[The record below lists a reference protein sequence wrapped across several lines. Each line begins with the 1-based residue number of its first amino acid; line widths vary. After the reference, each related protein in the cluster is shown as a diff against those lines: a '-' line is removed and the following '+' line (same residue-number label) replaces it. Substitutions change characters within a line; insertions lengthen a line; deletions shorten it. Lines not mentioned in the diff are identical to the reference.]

1 MLTDDENE
9 NFQRPTSR
17 PVAGKRPASYHRTQP
32 TQLSSDLESDGDRSS
47 VEPPGRTGSR
57 SVSGKRLPSKR
68 TTQDGESSG
77 TDVQSEVEDSE
88 EEDDD
93 DEEAMLEMHTS
104 GFIVDDD
111 EEENEDRHHRRRHR
125 HKRRQHR
132 RRGSHIEEGAD
143 LSEAE
148 GLGSN
153 DNLPSEAEENM
164 LSDDNRRRKKKR
176 RKAYDPDDDLLDE
189 EDLALVEENM
199 GISLQRPAENR
210 PRRLKRG
217 RDQVKESR
225 RVPTDRDDLSH
236 MFDDEIHH
244 REAAAEDYEDEELS
258 YARRPDSRMGR
269 ARGYHEPVHDDLDDF
284 IADEDEEDELGRGP
298 IHEDEELAASD
309 EEAHQR
315 SRGGRPRDY
324 RGREDMEAYST
335 QTRGGVPGMSQMFP
349 DVPGLDADAWQDLYD
364 VFGDGT
370 DYDYAMR
377 VEPERDVYQARA
389 VSDEDEAES
398 PELRLK
404 DVFEP
409 AELER
414 KMMTDKDNEIRA
426 RDIPERFQVRFASLR
441 SPPVD
446 EDNSD
451 DFPASACFSRPL
463 TDTEVEEETEW
474 AMQYFVTCPDP
485 ALLEEYTAAVYNVC
499 RFIGRD
505 FMEVP
510 FISTHRR
517 DYLMYSNKVTLP
529 EPDPW
534 DNASSGPL
542 PDPRVI
548 LKDKDLW
555 TLFDVDIKFRSF
567 NERKWDVRNLI
578 GKLRQHMASD
588 LEGANPL
595 DTERY
600 PLEQVKQL
608 LQRAHVVDEVHDLLD
623 YVQLLYG
630 PQLAN
635 LKRQASNNGDSES
648 QTGTE
653 MKRPSKNAIYEQC
666 RKSTVSRFA
675 AQVSVSPHQFAINF
689 SDGEPR
695 TLPQN
700 PPESVQELAEKFIAP
715 DFASVNLVI
724 RSAQMMLAQEI
735 GLHPR
740 VRYRIRR
747 LCRRMAVVSV
757 EPTARGRSSIDNHH
771 DYYPF
776 KYLHRKPV
784 EAFSESGQFLSI
796 LEGEKSGLLRVTIE
810 LDDDGRT
817 LSSMED
823 SYTSDQFSEHAQNWD
838 SFRREVIKLADQS
851 YFKPLVN
858 RYTREWLRSEA
869 EEYVSQA
876 LQRTLEVKLNV
887 KPCVPHRLAPD
898 QSPRV
903 LTLTMDDEAAANEAR
918 IKWVALDSRGQ
929 LVDQGSLAEL
939 RTVEGMDELVEILEK
954 RKPDVV
960 GVSGTTPQV
969 KRLIDEV
976 TAVAG
981 DYQSRGNDEVATEW
995 VDDEVA
1001 RVYRNLPEAVEEFPN
1016 ITSGHRY
1023 CVALGRHLQ
1032 GPVYS
1037 YASLGNKISALR
1049 LHPQQALVSEE
1060 MAQRYVERAFVNVV
1074 NRMGVDINLALQFP
1088 HYACVLQYVAGLG
1101 PRKVSLVTQRLETT
1115 SEGFL
1120 DCRAS
1125 LILNHITTRNIFMN
1139 CASFLRVVPPDYDIL
1154 DNTRIHPEDYAL
1166 ARKMAT
1172 DALEVEVEE
1181 EMDDDNPSLHVE
1193 ELMRSDP
1200 EKLNELLLE
1209 DYAQELEKR
1218 LKQPKLEALR
1228 SIKQELQAPYA
1239 DSRAEFE
1246 PLSEDRL
1253 FTMLTGETEH
1263 TLYPDQI
1270 VVTTVQRVR
1279 DRFAICKLDSGVDGF
1294 LPISRVDDE
1303 RVEVLADI
1311 LSEGEALPCAII
1323 QVNKDRFTVDLTSR
1337 PSDLDEAQ
1345 RRLQEYEPKVDT
1357 YFDHA
1362 AARAEARAKSQ
1373 EARNSHSTSTGPSR
1387 SSRIIDH
1394 PLFKPFRSKEAE
1406 VYLADRQVGS
1416 AVIRPSSRGNDH
1428 IAVTWKVADGVYQHV
1443 DVVEEDK
1450 PSAMA
1455 VGHTL
1460 RVGRDNV
1467 YSDLDE
1473 LIVMHIEAMGRL
1485 VEEMTDHPKYRD
1497 SSLQDMQEYISA
1509 ASKTQQR
1516 GVYGFCLCPERP
1528 GWFYLVFKPNP
1539 KASPIIWKVQVCPN
1553 AYRLG
1558 EAAYPDVS
1566 ALINGFKRM
1575 QMNRSAPPRGSTGHS
1590 SRSSGPAAPSSN
1602 YRSHQDYDGHHRSN
1616 YGSNSSNSRNSS
1628 NYNSSSHSR
1637 SYHRSEPDHRRS
1649 SQYQASIK
1657 AVPGS
1662 IMTIPASIMVA
1673 PASIMVVLAAMPSKA
1688 GTSHGNRKTL
1698 PPVDICW

>member
-9 NFQRPTSR
+9 NFQLSTAR
-17 PVAGKRPASYHRTQP
+17 PVAGKRPVSYHRTQP

-47 VEPPGRTGSR
+47 VESPLPGRTGSR
-57 SVSGKRLPSKR
+57 SVSGKRLPYNR
-68 TTQDGESSG
+68 ATQAEESSG
-77 TDVQSEVEDSE
+77 SDVHSEVEDSE
-88 EEDDD
+88 EEDGD
-93 DEEAMLEMHTS
+93 DEEAMREMHAS
-104 GFIVDDD
+104 GFIVEDD
-111 EEENEDRHHRRRHR
+111 EEDNEDRHHRRRHS

-132 RRGSHIEEGAD
+132 RRGSHVEEGAD

-148 GLGSN
+148 EPGSN
-153 DNLPSEAEENM
+153 DNLPSEAEESM
-164 LSDDNRRRKKKR
+164 SLDDNRRRKKKR

-199 GISLQRPAENR
+199 GISLQRPAESKL
-210 PRRLKRG
+210 RRLKRG

-225 RVPTDRDDLSH
+225 RVSTDRDDLSH

-244 REAAAEDYEDEELS
+244 DEAVAEDYEDEEFS
-258 YARRPDSRMGR
+258 YARRPDSQMGM

-284 IADEDEEDELGRGP
+284 IADEDEEDEMGRGSV
-298 IHEDEELAASD
+298 HEDEELAAID

-315 SRGGRPRDY
+315 SRGRRPRDY
-324 RGREDMEAYST
+324 RGHEDTEAYRS
-335 QTRGGVPGMSQMFP
+335 QARGGVPGISQMFP

-370 DYDYAMR
+370 DYAYAMGA
-377 VEPERDVYQARA
+377 EPERDAYQARA
-389 VSDEDEAES
+389 ASDEDEVGP
-398 PELRLK
+398 PELQLK

-409 AELER
+409 AELEQ

-426 RDIPERFQVRFASLR
+426 RDIPERFQIRFASLR
-441 SPPVD
+441 SPPLD
-446 EDNSD
+446 EDNAD
-451 DFPASACFSRPL
+451 DLPALACFSRPL
-463 TDTEVEEETEW
+463 TDSEIEEETEW
-474 AMQYFVTCPDP
+474 AVQYFVPCSDP

-505 FMEVP
+505 FLEVP

-517 DYLMYSNKVTLP
+517 DYLMYSNKIPLP

-534 DNASSGPL
+534 DNYSSGPP

-548 LKDKDLW
+548 LKDNDLW

-578 GKLRQHMASD
+578 GKLQQYVTSD
-588 LEGANPL
+588 PERSTRL

-600 PLEQVKQL
+600 PLEEIKQL
-608 LQRAHVVDEVHDLLD
+608 LQRAHMVNEVHDLLD

-630 PQLAN
+630 PQLAS
-635 LKRQASNNGDSES
+635 LKRQANNNGDGEP

-666 RKSTVSRFA
+666 RKSSVARFA
-675 AQVSVSPHQFAINF
+675 AQVTISPHQFAINF

-700 PPESVQELAEKFIAP
+700 PPESVQQLAEQFIAP
-715 DFASVNLVI
+715 DFSSVNLVT
-724 RSAQMMLAQEI
+724 RAAQMMLAQEI

-757 EPTARGRSSIDNHH
+757 EPTTRGRSSIDNHH

-776 KYLHRKPV
+776 KYLQRKPV
-784 EAFSESGQFLSI
+784 EGFSKSSQFLSI
-796 LEGEKSGLLRVTIE
+796 LEGEKLGLLRVTIE
-810 LDDDGRT
+810 LDDDERT

-838 SFRREVIKLADQS
+838 NFRREVMKLADQS
-851 YFKPLVN
+851 YFKPLVS

-869 EEYVSQA
+869 EEYVGQA
-876 LQRTLEVKLNV
+876 LQYTLEAKLNV
-887 KPCVPHRLAPD
+887 KPCLPHRLATD

-903 LTLTMDDEAAANEAR
+903 LTLTMDDDAASNVAR

-929 LVDQGSLAEL
+929 LVDHGSLAEL
-939 RTVEGMDELVEILEK
+939 RTVEGMDVLLEILEK

-969 KRLIDEV
+969 KRLLDEV
-976 TAVAG
+976 TAVVG
-981 DYQSRGNDEVATEW
+981 DYQSRGNDEVTTEW
-995 VDDEVA
+995 VEDEVA
-1001 RVYRNLPEAVEEFPN
+1001 RVYRNSPEALEQFPN

-1032 GPVYS
+1032 GSVYS
-1037 YASLGNKISALR
+1037 YAGLGNKITALR
-1049 LHPQQALVSEE
+1049 LHPQQTLLEDEVV
-1060 MAQRYVERAFVNVV
+1060 QRYVERAFVNVV
-1074 NRMGVDINLALQFP
+1074 NHMGVDINLALQFR

-1101 PRKVSLVTQRLETT
+1101 PRKVALVTQRLEAS
-1115 SEGFL
+1115 SEGLL

-1139 CASFLRVVPPDYDIL
+1139 CASFLRVVPPNYDVL

-1253 FTMLTGETEH
+1253 FTMLTGETDH

-1303 RVEVLADI
+1303 RVEVLADV
-1311 LSEGEALPCAII
+1311 LSEGEALPCAVI

-1345 RRLQEYEPKVDT
+1345 RRLQEYEPRVDS
-1357 YFDHA
+1357 YFDHT
-1362 AARAEARAKSQ
+1362 AARAEARAKPQ
-1373 EARNSHSTSTGPSR
+1373 EVCNSHDTSTGPSR

-1394 PLFKPFRSKEAE
+1394 PLFKPFRAKEAE
-1406 VYLADRQVGS
+1406 TYLADRQVGS

-1443 DVVEEDK
+1443 DVVEEGK

-1455 VGHTL
+1455 VGRTL
-1460 RVGRDNV
+1460 RVGLDNV

-1473 LIVMHIEAMGRL
+1473 LIVMHIEAMERL

-1575 QMNRSAPPRGSTGHS
+1575 QMNR
-1590 SRSSGPAAPSSN
+1590 PAAPRVAILILITVQNRIITLLTSIIALLMSIKVVPM
-1602 YRSHQDYDGHHRSN
+1602 SIKVKVV
-1616 YGSNSSNSRNSS
+1616 
-1628 NYNSSSHSR
+1628 
-1637 SYHRSEPDHRRS
+1637 PV
-1649 SQYQASIK
+1649 SIK
-1657 AVPGS
+1657 AVPMS
-1662 IMTIPASIMVA
+1662 IKAVPMNTMAA
-1673 PASIMVVLAAMPSKA
+1673 PAVMPSEA
-1688 GTSHGNRKTL
+1688 GTRY
-1698 PPVDICW
+1698 V